1 MSLASFS
8 AVSLAPSRPFSG
20 PVFPLRHETFASLD
34 TVAGRASDLP
44 THVDALVDAHGIA
57 GHLADKHNDHLTEV
71 AQVYGISKQHTESHK
86 ENIAGLGSDFASDL
100 ITLCKDSEVL
110 YPKIQ
115 AAMKSKNKQAVH
127 EIVRKLDLDL
137 RALILKVAG
146 IVDSFDRAEK
156 TVQLGHKHVCRV
168 HDGAPDNLLKHKSHE
183 DDLNLINKL
192 FEPAIQTLLTVQGGC
207 ARTLANLSVL
217 EDEVEKGVFDL
228 YSIITD
234 KSIDDVVRAW
244 ADLRKRT
251 EEYRD
256 WNDDR

>member
-1 MSLASFS
+1 M
-8 AVSLAPSRPFSG
+8 
-20 PVFPLRHETFASLD
+20 
-34 TVAGRASDLP
+34 
-44 THVDALVDAHGIA
+44 
-57 GHLADKHNDHLTEV
+57 
-71 AQVYGISKQHTESHK
+71 YGISKQHTESHK

-100 ITLCKDSEVL
+100 ITLCKDSEVGFAAFTSIYILMFLSGYVKVL

-183 DDLNLINKL
+183 VSPLIFL
-192 FEPAIQTLLTVQGGC
+192 F
-207 ARTLANLSVL
+207 
-217 EDEVEKGVFDL
+217 
-228 YSIITD
+228 
-234 KSIDDVVRAW
+234 
-244 ADLRKRT
+244 
-251 EEYRD
+251 
-256 WNDDR
+256 